1 MFKVFGFY
9 KFIKIKSLKK
19 NKDFLQK
26 FLISNNIRGT
36 IIIAKEGLNGTISGC
51 VKDIDKTTKKL
62 KSLFSFKLFDNSN
75 ESKSKFQPFHKPK
88 VKIKKEVVPMNLT
101 INSKDRN
108 IQNHLEPKDWNKLIK
123 NKDTHIIDTRKPF
136 EYKVGTFKKFDNS
149 NESKSKFQPFR
160 KPKVKIKKEVVPMN
174 LTLNSKDRNIQT
186 HLDPKEWNKLIKNKD
201 THIIDTRKP
210 FEYKVGTFKK
220 SVNPNINNF
229 RDFPKYLNKLKKN
242 KPVAMFCTGG
252 IRCEKTSVYLKK
264 KGFENIFQLNGGIL
278 NYLKKIKK
286 TESLWKGECFVFD
299 NRISLKH
306 ELKIGTYSVCSGCRM
321 PISPKDKRSNKYEEG
336 VSCPNCHAVSYTH
349 LTLPTNREV

>member
-9 KFIKIKSLKK
+9 KFIKIKFLKK

-26 FLISNNIRGT
+26 FLTSNNIRGT
-36 IIIAKEGLNGTISGC
+36 IIVAKEGLNGTISGR

-62 KSLFSFKLFDNSN
+62 KSLFSFKQFDNSN

-88 VKIKKEVVPMNLT
+88 VKIKKEIVPMNLT

-136 EYKVGTFKKFDNS
+136 EYKVGTFKK
-149 NESKSKFQPFR
+149 
-160 KPKVKIKKEVVPMN
+160 
-174 LTLNSKDRNIQT
+174 
-186 HLDPKEWNKLIKNKD
+186 
-201 THIIDTRKP
+201 
-210 FEYKVGTFKK
+210 
-220 SVNPNINNF
+220 SVNPNVTNF

-264 KGFENIFQLNGGIL
+264 KGFKNIYQLNGGIL

-306 ELKIGTYSVCSGCRM
+306 GLKLGSHSMCSGCRR
-321 PISPKDKRSNKYEEG
+321 PIAPKEKRSKKFEEG
-336 VSCPNCHAVSYTH
+336 VSCINCHDN
-349 LTLPTNREV
+349 LTETQKSRFRMRQSQVYKAKQLRKKYIFQKEFK

>member
-9 KFIKIKSLKK
+9 KFIKIKFLKR
-19 NKDFLQK
+19 NKDLLQK
-26 FLISNNIRGT
+26 FLTSNNIRGT
-36 IIIAKEGLNGTISGC
+36 IIIAKEGLNGTISGG
-51 VKDIDKTTKKL
+51 VKDIDKIIKKL
-62 KSLFSFKLFDNSN
+62 KFLFSFKKFDNSN

-101 INSKDRN
+101 
-108 IQNHLEPKDWNKLIK
+108 
-123 NKDTHIIDTRKPF
+123 
-136 EYKVGTFKKFDNS
+136 
-149 NESKSKFQPFR
+149 
-160 KPKVKIKKEVVPMN
+160 
-174 LTLNSKDRNIQT
+174 LNSKERNIQT
-186 HLDPKEWNKLIKNKD
+186 HLAPKEWNKLIKNKD

-264 KGFENIFQLNGGIL
+264 KGFKNIYQLNGGIL

-299 NRISLKH
+299 NRVSLKH
-306 ELKIGTYSVCSGCRM
+306 GLKLGSHSICSGCRM
-321 PISPKDKRSNKYEEG
+321 PISPKDKRSKKFEEG
-336 VSCPNCHAVSYTH
+336 VSCPNCHNN
-349 LTLPTNREV
+349 LTETQKSRFRMRQSQIYKAKQSGKKYIFQKEFK